1 MSEPDA
7 GVGTDPI
14 VEFPVVEFDAAFL
27 AEPYAAFADLRERGP
42 VHRARTPDGAPIWL
56 VTRWDEVR
64 ALAADPRL
72 SVDKRHSTGGYRGFS
87 LPPELDA
94 NLLNLDGPDHRRL
107 RRLVSTAFTPR
118 RVQSLRPRI
127 RELAEQLL
135 DAIEESGRDT
145 AEVLADYASPL
156 PIAVICELLGV
167 PERDRVDFKSWT
179 DLMLAPS
186 SREDVGRCVAF
197 LQRYLLDLVVS
208 KRSEPADDLL
218 SDLIA
223 ARDGSSDRLSENEL
237 VSAAFLLLFA
247 GYENTA
253 NLLGNGLAA
262 LLSRPGGYAALR
274 DDPGLLPSAA
284 EEFLRFDPPPQLS
297 IRRFTTEDVEIG
309 GVTVP
314 AGGTVMLAWAS
325 ANRDP
330 AHLTDPDS
338 LRLDRGSCPH
348 FSFGHGP
355 HFCLGAALARAE
367 AEIALEALLRRFP
380 DLALAVP
387 GEQLSW
393 RASFRNRGLRELPV
407 TLR

>member
-1 MSEPDA
+1 MRTTMSESDPVVD
-7 GVGTDPI
+7 TD
-14 VEFPVVEFDAAFL
+14 PVVEFDAAFL
-27 AEPYAAFADLRERGP
+27 AAPYAAFADLRERGP
-42 VHRARTPDGAPIWL
+42 VHRASAPDGAPIWL

-72 SVDKRHSTGGYRGFS
+72 SVDKRHSTSGYRGFS

-107 RRLVSTAFTPR
+107 RRLVSTAFSPR

-135 DAIEESGRDT
+135 DAIEESGRDS

-186 SREDVGRCVAF
+186 SRDDVGRCVAF

-223 ARDGSSDRLSENEL
+223 ARDESSDRLSENEL

-262 LLSRPGGYAALR
+262 LLSRPGTHAALR
-274 DDPGLLPSAA
+274 DDPGLLPTAV

-314 AGGTVMLAWAS
+314 AGETVMLAWAS

-338 LRLDRGSCPH
+338 LQLDRGSCPH

-367 AEIALEALLRRFP
+367 VEIALEALLRRFP

-387 GEQLSW
+387 AEQLSW
-393 RASFRNRGLRELPV
+393 RESFRNRGLRELPV
-407 TLR
+407 ALR